1 MLCKLFKAIISLRRS
16 EKFPSLFRTG
26 TVEHPILFYAF
37 VQTCIVTHFFP
48 FWSYKY
54 SKQSTS
60 ATFTR
65 GLSYSKIRSHREAP
79 ASIIVQ
85 IPPSTSFSVPSRT
98 ALLIIIFKTDA
109 LYRAN
114 RASKITAHRQ
124 YKKHYPLSFCL
135 LFLPFLLFF
144 WLTNEQATHCT
155 RLRQIRTPPPIAF
168 PSWPSFSQHSPRDP
182 LGVYME
188 EYSSVQFSSVL
199 ANRLSPAFVAWH
211 VRRRLLGLSI
221 YRWETKK
228 KFGWRLAPGASLSR
242 FMLCLAAARFQKRT

>member
-1 MLCKLFKAIISLRRS
+1 MSEALSKEKNIYYSTLQNISLISKFPILSKSTNILCKLFKAIISLRRS
-16 EKFPSLFRTG
+16 EKFPSLFRVSG

-48 FWSYKY
+48 ILKLHIFEAIDISNVSPRFILFKN
-54 SKQSTS
+54 SLTP
-60 ATFTR
+60 
-65 GLSYSKIRSHREAP
+65 RSS
-79 ASIIVQ
+79 SIIVQ

-98 ALLIIIFKTDA
+98 TLLIMIFKTDA

-124 YKKHYPLSFCL
+124 YKKHDPLSFCL

-199 ANRLSPAFVAWH
+199 LW
-211 VRRRLLGLSI
+211 LLDSADGD
-221 YRWETKK
+221 
-228 KFGWRLAPGASLSR
+228 SR
-242 FMLCLAAARFQKRT
+242 